1 MIVSRRRN
9 DYDDGASGRESS
21 GGWKGSMTT
30 VKADRRSARVDTLAQ
45 ALTGSGVLHIRDAAR
60 VLGVSE
66 MTVRRDVAGMPE
78 RFSYLGGYI
87 VPRTADRP
95 YVMAEEQGSHSAAK
109 AAVCARAAEMVE
121 DGDTVFIDCG
131 TTTPHLARQLAAGLG
146 ITVVCYALNIAVP
159 FSTMPNVRLIVLGGL
174 YNPSSSSFSG
184 EDGLATLDRL
194 GINKASVSA
203 GGVHADQSV
212 SCSNFHE
219 IAVKQ
224 AVLRR
229 AVHRTLL
236 VDGSKLGKVRPA
248 PFAALDTFDA
258 LVTTDAAAGQAEA
271 IQAAF
276 SGHFLLAQ
284 PS

>member
-1 MIVSRRRN
+1 MKNPRK
-9 DYDDGASGRESS
+9 GLPPGSGSIGRIDALAEALS
-21 GGWKGSMTT
+21 GP
-30 VKADRRSARVDTLAQ
+30 
-45 ALTGSGVLHIRDAAR
+45 GVLHLKEAAR

-66 MTVRRDVAGMPE
+66 MTVRRDVAGVPD

-87 VPRTADRP
+87 VPRTAEGP
-95 YVMAEEQGSHSAAK
+95 YVMTEEQGARSADK
-109 AAVCARAAEMVE
+109 ATVCARAAEMIE

-131 TTTPHLARQLAAGLG
+131 TTTPYLARHLPPGLSV
-146 ITVVCYALNIAVP
+146 TVVCYALNVAVP
-159 FSTMPNVRLIVLGGL
+159 FSTMSNVRLIVLGGL
-174 YNPSSSSFSG
+174 YNASSASFSV

-194 GINKASVSA
+194 GINKAFVSA
-203 GGVHADQSV
+203 GGVHAERGV

-229 AVHRTLL
+229 ALHRSLL

-248 PFAALDTFDA
+248 PFADLDAFDVI
-258 LVTTDAAAGQAEA
+258 VTTDAPEAAAGQATA
-271 IQAAF
+271 IRAAF
-276 SGHFLLAQ
+276 TGQFLVAR

>member
-1 MIVSRRRN
+1 MRSPRKGRLP
-9 DYDDGASGRESS
+9 GSGHV
-21 GGWKGSMTT
+21 G
-30 VKADRRSARVDTLAQ
+30 RVDALAN
-45 ALTGSGVLHIRDAAR
+45 ALTGAGVLHLREAAR

-66 MTVRRDVAGMPE
+66 MTVRRDVAGVPD

-95 YVMAEEQGSHSAAK
+95 YVMAEEQGTEAAAK
-109 AAVCARAAEMVE
+109 AAICARAAATVE
-121 DGDTVFIDCG
+121 EHDTIFVDCG
-131 TTTPHLARQLAAGLG
+131 TTMPHLARHLPPG
-146 ITVVCYALNIAVP
+146 IPVTVVCYALNVAVP

-174 YNPSSSSFSG
+174 YNASSASFSV
-184 EDGLATLDRL
+184 EDGRATLDRL
-194 GINKASVSA
+194 GINRAFVSA
-203 GGVHADQSV
+203 GGVHAERGA

-229 AVHRTLL
+229 ALHRCLL

-248 PFAALDTFDA
+248 PFADLDAFDT
-258 LVTTDAAAGQAEA
+258 LITTATPEAADRAAA
-271 IQAAF
+271 IRAAF
-276 SGHFLLAQ
+276 PGQFLLAE

>member
-1 MIVSRRRN
+1 MKSPRKTRF
-9 DYDDGASGRESS
+9 SGPGNLGRIDALAEALS
-21 GGWKGSMTT
+21 GP
-30 VKADRRSARVDTLAQ
+30 
-45 ALTGSGVLHIRDAAR
+45 GVLHLKDAAR

-66 MTVRRDVAGMPE
+66 MTVRRDVAGVPD

-87 VPRTADRP
+87 VPRTADGP
-95 YVMAEEQGSHSAAK
+95 YVMAEEQGTHSAGK

-121 DGDTVFIDCG
+121 DGDTVFVDCG
-131 TTTPHLARQLAAGLG
+131 TTTPHLARHIPPNLSV
-146 ITVVCYALNIAVP
+146 TVVCYALNIAVP

-174 YNPSSSSFSG
+174 YNPSSASFSV

-194 GINKASVSA
+194 GINKAFVSA
-203 GGVHADQSV
+203 GGVHAEKGV

-248 PFAALDTFDA
+248 PFADLDAFDA
-258 LVTTDAAAGQAEA
+258 LITTDGSDAGAGQADA
-271 IQAAF
+271 IRTAF
-276 SGHFLLAQ
+276 SGQFLLARR
-284 PS
+284 P

>member
-1 MIVSRRRN
+1 
-9 DYDDGASGRESS
+9 
-21 GGWKGSMTT
+21 
-30 VKADRRSARVDTLAQ
+30 L
-45 ALTGSGVLHIRDAAR
+45 GVLHLKEAAR

-66 MTVRRDVAGMPE
+66 MTVRRDVAGVPD

-87 VPRTADRP
+87 LPRNADGP
-95 YVMAEEQGSHSAAK
+95 YVMAEEQGTHSADK
-109 AAVCARAAEMVE
+109 AAVCARAAALVE
-121 DGDTVFIDCG
+121 DGDTIFVDCG
-131 TTTPHLARQLAAGLG
+131 TTMSHLARQLPAALG

-159 FSTMPNVRLIVLGGL
+159 FSTMPNVRLILLGGL
-174 YNPSSSSFSG
+174 YNPSSASFSV

-194 GINKASVSA
+194 GINKAFISA
-203 GGVHADQSV
+203 GGVHAEKGA

-236 VDGSKLGKVRPA
+236 VDASKLGKVRPA
-248 PFAALDTFDA
+248 PFAALDAFDT
-258 LVTTDAAAGQAEA
+258 LITTEAPEAAVDDAAAVRS
-271 IQAAF
+271 AF
-276 SGHFLLAQ
+276 SGQFLLAR